1 MLLSQREFHMQN
13 INNLSVTD
21 PQYLQSIANKMVEK
35 LAFQLALFDGQFP
48 AACSVDGVYPLT
60 PNTDWTT
67 GFWSGITAL
76 AAGFSE
82 ADRFLPHL
90 EKQVSSF
97 TERLAQQHDLETHD
111 LGFLY
116 SLSCV
121 NAWRMTGNPQARR
134 SALLAADALMKRY
147 HPKAGIIQAWG
158 DLQDPEQQGRMII
171 DCMMNLP
178 LLYWAS
184 EQSGNPDYA
193 RCAYSHALQAQR
205 YLFRQDNS
213 TFHTFYMDVLTGQPI
228 GGKTHQGYADNSCWA
243 RGQAWAI
250 YGSTLSY
257 SYSGDKTFLASAKR
271 AARYF
276 LAHLPADG
284 ICYWDLSLTQPETN
298 KDTSAAIIAVCG
310 LLELANHLSVVDP
323 ERSGFIQQA
332 IGIIDTLLQTYFDG
346 EQNRGGYLTQ
356 SVYNMNKKRG
366 VGEYSTW
373 GDYFLFEATSR
384 LISPEAKYW

>member
-1 MLLSQREFHMQN
+1 MQN
-13 INNLSVTD
+13 INKPSVTE
-21 PQYLQSIANKMVEK
+21 PGYLQSIAQQMADK
-35 LAFQLALFDGQFP
+35 LAFQLTQFDGQFP
-48 AACSVDGVYPLT
+48 AACSIDGVYPLT
-60 PNTDWTT
+60 ANTDWTT
-67 GFWSGITAL
+67 GFWSGATAL
-76 AAGFSE
+76 AAGFSQPE
-82 ADRFLPHL
+82 RFLPHL
-90 EKQVSSF
+90 AQQVTSF
-97 TERLAQQHDLETHD
+97 SERLALKHDLETHD

-116 SLSCV
+116 TLSCV
-121 NAWRMTGNPQARR
+121 NAWRMTGNTQAHRA
-134 SALLAADALMKRY
+134 ALAAADALMSRY

-184 EQSGNPDYA
+184 EQSGDPDYA
-193 RCAYSHALQAQR
+193 RCAYQHAMQARR
-205 YLFRQDNS
+205 YLFRTDDS
-213 TFHTFYMDVLTGQPI
+213 TFHTFYMDVLTGQPV

-250 YGSTLSY
+250 YGCTLSY
-257 SYSGDKTFLASAKR
+257 HYTGDKTLLAAAKR

-284 ICYWDLSLTQPETN
+284 ICYWDLSLNAPGTH

-323 ERSGFIQQA
+323 ERHDFIRQA
-332 IGIIDTLLQTYFDG
+332 ISMIDTLLATYFDS
-346 EQNRGGYLTQ
+346 EHNYGGYLTQ
-356 SVYNMNKKRG
+356 SVYNMNKNRG

-373 GDYFLFEATSR
+373 GDYFLFEAISR
-384 LISPEAKYW
+384 LLSPEAKYW